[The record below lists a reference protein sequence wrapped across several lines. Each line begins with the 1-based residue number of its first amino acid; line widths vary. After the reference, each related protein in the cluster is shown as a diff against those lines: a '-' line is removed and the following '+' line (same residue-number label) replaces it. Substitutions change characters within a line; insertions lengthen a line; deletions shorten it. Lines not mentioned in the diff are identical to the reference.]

1 MRKSI
6 AFRIL
11 MMLVFLTLLFTLNT
25 ALSGVTNSQI
35 QLSATLISNSFVN
48 LEYEQVILTKQLDQ
62 IAMSVQAYSFD
73 NGRDKKEVAQNIS
86 SSVEQATNSVNEI
99 ASICKEFS
107 EKSMNNKL
115 EEAYSLY
122 MTNMEAYLE
131 QATAIAT
138 GISNNDT
145 ASTKESFENFESLK
159 AAMQTA
165 ENDFQKV
172 LDESIGHE
180 VSLVHSRVT
189 RSTVIIWVMAVIF
202 MVAAVISFAVSMK
215 MIINPLKNANQGLGS
230 IIQKLETNEGDLTVR
245 LENKSGDEIG
255 QIIGGINRFLDT
267 LQHAMISIKSGS
279 YMIHNS
285 TENISTHL
293 LESKDS
299 TSNVS
304 AALNELSAS
313 MEEISSTI
321 QNIDYGAQNVLTAAN
336 TIAEDAK
343 SNSIHMS
350 DIVMRAEKIRA
361 ESNESKEQTIHIVDD
376 IKVTMSA
383 SIQNSRSVEK
393 INELTE
399 NILGISSQ
407 TNLLALNASIEAAR
421 AGEAGKGFAIVADE
435 IRKLAENTRD
445 TANDI
450 QNISGMVTKSVE
462 ELVKNANKIMEYITD
477 KVLDDYDGFVDV
489 ANSYK
494 TDADTIN
501 EMLVRFSIGSDELRG
516 ISTNIANGIQGI
528 TLAVDES
535 VNVVISSSENTN
547 SLLNSIT
554 TIASEAAHNEEIVN
568 DLNLQIS
575 KFRKVE

>member
-11 MMLVFLTLLFTLNT
+11 MILAFLTFLFTINT
-25 ALSGVTNSQI
+25 ALSGVTNSQV
-35 QLSATLISNSFVN
+35 QLSANLISDSFVT
-48 LEYEQVILTKQLDQ
+48 LEYQQVLLTKQIDQ
-62 IAMSVQAYSFD
+62 IEMNVASYHYD
-73 NGRDKKEVAQNIS
+73 NGMDKKEVAQNIS
-86 SSVEQATNSVNEI
+86 NAVEQATNSTNEI

-107 EKSMNNKL
+107 KKSMNNKL
-115 EEAYSLY
+115 EKAYDVYLTS
-122 MTNMEAYLE
+122 MQAYLD
-131 QATAIAT
+131 QATIIAT
-138 GISNNDT
+138 GITNNDT
-145 ASTKESFENFESLK
+145 VSMKESLK
-159 AAMQTA
+159 TFVSLKATLQTS
-165 ENDFQKV
+165 ESDFQKV
-172 LDESIGHE
+172 LDECITHE
-180 VSLVHSRVT
+180 VTLVHSRVT
-189 RSTVIIWVMAVIF
+189 RSTVIIWVMAIIFVI
-202 MVAAVISFAVSMK
+202 AAVVSFVVTMK
-215 MIINPLKNANQGLGS
+215 IIIKPLKKANQNLGD
-230 IIQKLETNEGDLTVR
+230 IVRKLEVNEGDLTVR
-245 LENKSGDEIG
+245 LENKSKDEIG
-255 QIIGGINRFLDT
+255 QIIEGINRFLDT
-267 LQHAMISIKSGS
+267 LQHAMISIKTGS
-279 YMIHNS
+279 DMIHNS
-285 TENISTHL
+285 TENISTHI

-321 QNIDYGAQNVLTAAN
+321 QNIDFGAQNVLKAAN

-343 SNSIHMS
+343 SNAIHMS
-350 DIVMRAEKIRA
+350 DIVKRAEKIRA

-383 SIQNSRSVEK
+383 SIHNSRSVEK

-435 IRKLAENTRD
+435 IRKLAENTRE

-450 QNISGMVTKSVE
+450 QNISIVVTESVE
-462 ELVKNANKIMEYITD
+462 ELVKNANKIMAYITE
-477 KVLDDYDGFVDV
+477 KVLNDYDGFVGV
-489 ANSYK
+489 ANNYK
-494 TDADTIN
+494 ADADTIN
-501 EMLVRFSIGSDELRG
+501 EMLVRFSSGSDELRS

-528 TLAVDES
+528 TMAVDES

-554 TIASEAAHNEEIVN
+554 TISGEAAHNGEIVK
-568 DLNLQIS
+568 DLNMQIS
-575 KFRKVE
+575 KFKKVE

>member
-11 MMLVFLTLLFTLNT
+11 LILAFLTFLFTLNT
-25 ALSGVTNSQI
+25 ALSGVTNTQV
-35 QLSATLISNSFVN
+35 QLSADLISDSFVT
-48 LEYEQVILTKQLDQ
+48 LEYQQVLLTKQMNQ
-62 IAMSVQAYSFD
+62 IEMNAAAYYYD
-73 NGRDKKEVAQNIS
+73 TGTDKKEVAQNIS
-86 SSVEQATNSVNEI
+86 SAVEQTTNAVNEI

-107 EKSMNNKL
+107 EKSMNNRL
-115 EEAYSLY
+115 EKSYGLY
-122 MTNMEAYLE
+122 MASMQAYLE
-131 QATAIAT
+131 QATEIT
-138 GISNNDT
+138 KNDT
-145 ASTKESFENFESLK
+145 ATTKESLESLK
-159 AAMQTA
+159 ATMQTS
-165 ENDFQKV
+165 EVDFQKV
-172 LDESIGHE
+172 LDECINHE

-189 RSTVIIWVMAVIF
+189 RSTVIIWVMAIIF
-202 MVAAVISFAVSMK
+202 IIAAAVSFAVTMK
-215 MIINPLKNANQGLGS
+215 IIIKPLKTANYNLRD
-230 IIQKLETNEGDLTVR
+230 IVHKLEVNEGDLTVR
-245 LENKSGDEIG
+245 LENKSKDEIG
-255 QIIGGINRFLDT
+255 QIIVGINRFLDT

-279 YMIHNS
+279 HMIHNS
-285 TENISTHL
+285 TENISTHI

-321 QNIDYGAQNVLTAAN
+321 QNIDFGAQNVLTAAN
-336 TIAEDAK
+336 AIAEDAK
-343 SNSIHMS
+343 SNANHMS
-350 DIVMRAEKIRA
+350 DIVNRAEKIRA
-361 ESNESKEQTIHIVDD
+361 ESNKSKEQTVNIIED
-376 IKVTMSA
+376 IKITMSA

-450 QNISGMVTKSVE
+450 QNISSVVTESVE
-462 ELVKNANKIMEYITD
+462 ELVKNANKIMEYITE
-477 KVLDDYDGFVDV
+477 KVLNDYDGFVDV
-489 ANSYK
+489 ANHYK
-494 TDADTIN
+494 ADADTIN
-501 EMLVRFSIGSDELRG
+501 EMLVRFSVGSDELRS

-528 TLAVDES
+528 TNAVDES

-554 TIASEAAHNEEIVN
+554 TISSEAEQNEEIVN
-568 DLNLQIS
+568 DLNKEIS
-575 KFRKVE
+575 KFKKVE